1 MYQQIG
7 ISPAG
12 SSGVLVSNMELKLV
26 DEEGKGKKKKAYF
39 FWRGEKKVII
49 IKRLFI

>member
-26 DEEGKGKKKKAYF
+26 DEEGKGKKMLIF
-39 FWRGEKKVII
+39 LEGEKRK
-49 IKRLFI
+49 